1 MSWNTCSPRVPIMW
15 RSATGTAKSVV
26 CCVLAGTAQ
35 KAPTDCTA
43 RATPIN
49 GDPLMK
55 GLLLGTKQFL
65 PGYYYM
71 NEEHWITVL
80 VNGSVPAGKIYSL

>member
-1 MSWNTCSPRVPIMW
+1 
-15 RSATGTAKSVV
+15 
-26 CCVLAGTAQ
+26 
-35 KAPTDCTA
+35 
-43 RATPIN
+43 
-49 GDPLMK
+49 MK